1 MDDNR
6 PGAVRTRVERGGFN
20 AFTGKKYSSPCADT
34 CSLST
39 HSPRSP
45 LRADRLVDP
54 SISQT
59 PGFLSLLTL
68 SSFPGRPTLLVRL
81 GPKGFQGR
89 RTCDAKT
96 RIVGHLASIFD
107 IFYCI

>member
-1 MDDNR
+1 MTTAQ
-6 PGAVRTRVERGGFN
+6 GQSGQGWSVVGLMLSQER
-20 AFTGKKYSSPCADT
+20 SIPPSCVDT

-45 LRADRLVDP
+45 LRADWLVDP

-68 SSFPGRPTLLVRL
+68 SSFPGRPTLLVHL